1 MGGVFGSSDI
11 TDAAARGG
19 AGGDVTAGGGADY
32 LHIQARPG
40 AGSVTSQRGGARMQ
54 MSSVSD
60 VIGALAGA
68 MMPGGAGPWR
78 HLHGGGAALAEAQ
91 APPLIGHEAR
101 HRARHGGHHGRHHA
115 RHQALGRPFRLRPA
129 SAAMA
134 AFVSAPAWPGSASSL
149 ARGVCQVAVRDA
161 A

>member
-19 AGGDVTAGGGADY
+19 AGGDFTAGGGADY

-60 VIGALAGA
+60 VIGALEGA

-78 HLHGGGAALAEAQ
+78 HLHGGGA
-91 APPLIGHEAR
+91 
-101 HRARHGGHHGRHHA
+101 
-115 RHQALGRPFRLRPA
+115 FRVRPA

-134 AFVSAPAWPGSASSL
+134 AFVSAPASPGSASSL

>member
-1 MGGVFGSSDI
+1 VGGVFGSSDI

-19 AGGDVTAGGGADY
+19 AGGDFTAGGGADY

-60 VIGALAGA
+60 VIGALEGA

-78 HLHGGGAALAEAQ
+78 HLHGGGACGGGGRGAGSEGMQHRKSRPPHLVMSPPQCSQ
-91 APPLIGHEAR
+91 APPSGS
-101 HRARHGGHHGRHHA
+101 
-115 RHQALGRPFRLRPA
+115 PA
-129 SAAMA
+129 P
-134 AFVSAPAWPGSASSL
+134 VL
-149 ARGVCQVAVRDA
+149 
-161 A
+161 